1 MCGLVLSACASTV
14 SGTAQRVTSR
24 PGDGDDLTAMLLR
37 LEDVRQVVGAPEL
50 EISET
55 YDKFLDFLEFS
66 PEVCAGVPFNTIE
79 RAYRSSG
86 YQAVRGMTMQT
97 SEEIP
102 AHWVDE
108 GVVRFATAG
117 DARRF
122 VTDAGPVWRKCAGV
136 QAHAVP
142 DEDTGPQIWAIGET
156 LELDDTYG
164 LEVRSSR
171 VDAAGDEC
179 SHAMADKANLVIDVA
194 VCSRTVTDEAV
205 TILHRIASRPPV

>member
-1 MCGLVLSACASTV
+1 V

-24 PGDGDDLTAMLLR
+24 PGDGDELTAMLLR
-37 LEDVRQVVGAPEL
+37 VEDVRHIVGAPDL

-55 YDKFLDFLEFS
+55 YDKFLDYLEFS

-86 YQAVRGMTMQT
+86 YQVVRGMTMQT

-108 GVVRFATAG
+108 GVVRFATAD

-122 VTDAGPVWRKCAGV
+122 VTDAEPVWREYAGT
-136 QAHAVP
+136 QARAVP
-142 DEDTGPQIWAIGET
+142 DEDTGPQIWAIG
-156 LELDDTYG
+156 DTVNLPDTDG
-164 LEVRSSR
+164 LVVRSSR

-179 SHAMADKANLVIDVA
+179 SHAMADKADLVIDVA
-194 VCSRTVTDEAV
+194 VCGRRVTDDAV